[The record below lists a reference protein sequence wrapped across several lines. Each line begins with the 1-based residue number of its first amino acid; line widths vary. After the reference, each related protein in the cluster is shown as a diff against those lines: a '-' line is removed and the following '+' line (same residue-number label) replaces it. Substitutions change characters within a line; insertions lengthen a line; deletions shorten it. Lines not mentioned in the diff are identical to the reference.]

1 MTRVEI
7 ISRENIKPS
16 SPTPLHLKSYN
27 LSILDQLIPAP
38 YAPIILYYPNQD
50 QASDLE
56 VQERLKSLKIS
67 LSKTLTRFYPLAGTI
82 KDDLSIDCTDVGAY
96 FAVAHVDA
104 YLDEFLNHP
113 DFDLI
118 NRFLPCEPSF
128 NGSNEG
134 SHVSNIQVNIFEC
147 GGIAISLCISH
158 KILDGAALNTFLRG
172 WAGTCCGSKEVVY
185 PNMNT
190 SSLFPAKDL
199 WLKDSSMVM
208 WGSLF
213 KMGKCSTKRF
223 VFSSSK
229 LDALKAEAVG
239 NRVKHATR
247 VEVVSA
253 LLWKCMIA
261 ASEEKAGFWKPSLL
275 SHVVNLRKRILS
287 SLSLENSIGN
297 LIWIADAEC
306 KTESEIGLGNLVGKV
321 RDGVSRIDGEFVKN
335 MQGDK
340 GIEVMEDSLKRL
352 KDCGDYVG
360 FTSWCKMGFY
370 QVDFGWGKPMWV
382 CGSVSDGSPVF
393 MNFIVLMD
401 TRCGEG
407 IEAWV
412 SMDEQEMHIL
422 KQNSELLE
430 FASLDPSP
438 LDMNNDLEVQE
449 KLKSLKNSLSNT
461 LTRFYPLAGTIK
473 DDLSID
479 CTDIGAYFAVARVDA
494 SLEEFLKHPDFDL
507 INRFLPCEPSF
518 NGSNEGSH
526 VSNIQVNIFEC
537 GGIAIG
543 LCISHKILDGA
554 ALSTFL
560 RGWAGTCC
568 GLKEVVQPNMNTSSL
583 FPAKDLWLKDS
594 SMVMWKSLFKMG
606 KCSTK
611 RFVFSSSKL
620 DALKEKTMANGV
632 RVKDPT
638 RVEVVSGLL
647 WKCVMA
653 ASEEKTGSWKPS
665 LLSHVVNLR
674 KRVLSSFPLEN
685 SIGNLIWIADAE
697 CKTESEIEL
706 GNLVGKVHDG
716 VSRIDSEFVKELQ
729 GDKGREMMEDCL
741 KRLKDC
747 GDHVGFTSWCKM
759 GFYEVDFGWG
769 KPMWV
774 CGSVSDGSPVFM
786 NLIILIDTRCGEGIE
801 AWVSM
806 DEHEIN
812 ILKHN
817 FELLEF
823 ASLDPS
829 PLEMNN

>member
-7 ISRENIKPS
+7 IQREQIKPS
-16 SPTPLHLKSYN
+16 SPTPPHLKSFN
-27 LSILDQLIPAP
+27 LSIVDQLIPAP
-38 YAPIILYYPNQD
+38 YAPIILYYPND
-50 QASDLE
+50 KDHTSDL
-56 VQERLKSLKIS
+56 Q
-67 LSKTLTRFYPLAGTI
+67 
-82 KDDLSIDCTDVGAY
+82 
-96 FAVAHVDA
+96 
-104 YLDEFLNHP
+104 
-113 DFDLI
+113 
-118 NRFLPCEPSF
+118 
-128 NGSNEG
+128 
-134 SHVSNIQVNIFEC
+134 
-147 GGIAISLCISH
+147 
-158 KILDGAALNTFLRG
+158 
-172 WAGTCCGSKEVVY
+172 
-185 PNMNT
+185 
-190 SSLFPAKDL
+190 
-199 WLKDSSMVM
+199 
-208 WGSLF
+208 
-213 KMGKCSTKRF
+213 
-223 VFSSSK
+223 
-229 LDALKAEAVG
+229 
-239 NRVKHATR
+239 
-247 VEVVSA
+247 
-253 LLWKCMIA
+253 
-261 ASEEKAGFWKPSLL
+261 
-275 SHVVNLRKRILS
+275 
-287 SLSLENSIGN
+287 
-297 LIWIADAEC
+297 
-306 KTESEIGLGNLVGKV
+306 
-321 RDGVSRIDGEFVKN
+321 
-335 MQGDK
+335 
-340 GIEVMEDSLKRL
+340 
-352 KDCGDYVG
+352 
-360 FTSWCKMGFY
+360 
-370 QVDFGWGKPMWV
+370 
-382 CGSVSDGSPVF
+382 
-393 MNFIVLMD
+393 
-401 TRCGEG
+401 
-407 IEAWV
+407 
-412 SMDEQEMHIL
+412 
-422 KQNSELLE
+422 
-430 FASLDPSP
+430 
-438 LDMNNDLEVQE
+438 VQE

-479 CTDIGAYFAVARVDA
+479 CTDIGAYFVVARVDA
-494 SLEEFLKHPDFDL
+494 SLEEFLKHPNFNL

-518 NGSNEGSH
+518 NGSNEGSY

-537 GGIAIG
+537 GGIALG

-583 FPAKDLWLKDS
+583 FPTKDLWLKDS

-620 DALKEKTMANGV
+620 NALKEKTMANGV
-632 RVKDPT
+632 KVKDPT

-653 ASEEKTGSWKPS
+653 TSEEKTGSWKPS

-697 CKTESEIEL
+697 CKTESEIEF

-716 VSRIDSEFVKELQ
+716 VSRIDSEFVKKLQ

-747 GDHVGFTSWCKM
+747 EDHVGFTSWCKM

-786 NLIILIDTRCGEGIE
+786 NLIVLIDTRCGKGIE

-806 DEHEIN
+806 DEHDIN

-817 FELLEF
+817 SELLEF

-829 PLEMNN
+829 PLEMNK